1 MQHCHLSKDQ
11 RAEMKERQLERLQN
25 PALAHVIERNIET
38 IAENRAE
45 AHESRNLQT
54 RLADWM
60 TLFSG
65 SMPFVYFHAVWFA
78 IWIALNSGFL
88 GFHAFDPFPFG
99 LLTVIVSLEA
109 IFLSTFVLVS
119 QNRQA
124 ALADRR
130 ADLDLQINLL
140 AEYEI
145 TRMLCLVKAIA
156 NRLDVEGCDDDELKG
171 LVEPVEPKEVLHEI
185 EAKEN
190 DEHKTTKR
198 RPHTRH

>member
-1 MQHCHLSKDQ
+1 MKQHHLTKAHD
-11 RAEMKERQLERLQN
+11 AEMKQRQLERLDN
-25 PALAHVIERNIET
+25 PALAKVVERNIET
-38 IAENRAE
+38 IAQNRAE
-45 AHESRNLQT
+45 AHEKRDRQT
-54 RLADWM
+54 RIADWM

-65 SMPFVYFHAVWFA
+65 SMPFVYFDAAWFA
-78 IWIALNSGFL
+78 AWIAVNSGWL
-88 GFHAFDPFPFG
+88 GFRAFDPFPFG

-145 TRMLCLVKAIA
+145 TRMLCLVQAIA
-156 NRLDVEGCDDDELKG
+156 HRLDVEGCNDDELKD
-171 LVEPVEPKEVLHEI
+171 LAQKVEPKEVLHEI

-190 DEHKTTKR
+190 NEHQTTKR
-198 RPHTRH
+198 